1 MKAQDA
7 NTVQVARAT
16 QKKIDEF
23 VKNNSDI
30 KATKQWTAKPIED
43 SLYTM
48 IEKAALGTIVAII
61 VILLFLRNIKTT
73 RYLSFQF
80 RYLF

>member
-1 MKAQDA
+1 MKTQDA

-30 KATKQWTAKPIED
+30 KATKQWTQLNQLKIH
-43 SLYTM
+43 Y
-48 IEKAALGTIVAII
+48 
-61 VILLFLRNIKTT
+61 IL
-73 RYLSFQF
+73 
-80 RYLF
+80 

>member
-30 KATKQWTAKPIED
+30 KATKTMDTAKPIED

-48 IEKAALGTIVAII
+48 IEK
-61 VILLFLRNIKTT
+61 RH
-73 RYLSFQF
+73 
-80 RYLF
+80 